1 MARATEAEKC
11 PEPIR
16 AWLPQSKKG
25 HATSYVVNQLSIGL
39 FSASAGPDI
48 RLLTCQILSNLFGST
63 SVINKGFITLLT
75 YLHVGNKI
83 STSWTETS
91 RDSDEVAQSMVTL
104 VTYKI
109 YVVLSE
115 LA

>member
-1 MARATEAEKC
+1 MSRARLISASPGSVARATDAEKR

-16 AWLPQSKKG
+16 AWLPQSMKG

-39 FSASAGPDI
+39 FSASVGPDI

-75 YLHVGNKI
+75 YLQVGNKI
-83 STSWTETS
+83 LN
-91 RDSDEVAQSMVTL
+91 TL
-104 VTYKI
+104 NGGI
-109 YVVLSE
+109 LRLS
-115 LA
+115 